1 MSIMNN
7 KFTDVKVGTFDLK
20 DANDK
25 DIAALFGKDIKDLTF
40 SELQQPMSA
49 TVGAELDQMN

>member
-7 KFTDVKVGTFDLK
+7 KFTDVKVGTLDLK